1 MAKEKT
7 VKDKR
12 EELTEK
18 ILGTIRKAYG
28 SEAAMRLGG
37 AGVRSTSRG
46 AIPTGIDPVDNF
58 VLGTGGFPMG
68 RVVELYAD
76 EGAGKTSLA
85 LAAVAGV
92 QRMGGLAFVAETEHS
107 LDPARART
115 LGADIDAVILLQP
128 DTLEEVL
135 GEFEHV
141 LTTLPADMPA
151 LIMWDSV
158 VATPTA
164 AEVEGGTADDKA
176 RVAEFARI
184 MGSKFKLLLPLLSR
198 SSAAFV
204 AINQVRY
211 KIGVSFGNPE
221 TTPGGATLK
230 FYSTQRVAIRGGQA
244 VKEGTVQTG
253 KDVLVKAVK
262 NKLVPPFRECRARL
276 DYAKGW
282 DNRWSTINFAKDME
296 ALPAE
301 SRVTDKVFAEAI
313 GALEKL
319 PVWWTGA
326 PSSARDTDAEFHRE
340 GAKKKAAP
348 QSPATAPAAP
358 AEGGGVPE

>member
-1 MAKEKT
+1 MAKEKPM
-7 VKDKR
+7 KDTR
-12 EELTEK
+12 DALTEK
-18 ILGTIRKAYG
+18 ILSTIRRAYG
-28 SEAAMRLGG
+28 SDAAMRLGG

-58 VLGTGGFPMG
+58 VLGTGGFPTG

-85 LAAVAGV
+85 LAAVAGA
-92 QRMGGLAFVAETEHS
+92 QRMGGLAFIAETEHS
-107 LDPARART
+107 LDPLRAKT
-115 LGADIDAVILLQP
+115 LGADIDAVVLLQP

-141 LTTLPADMPA
+141 MDTLPPEMPA
-151 LIMWDSV
+151 IIMWDSV

-164 AEVEGGTADDKA
+164 AEVEGGLTDDKT
-176 RVAEFARI
+176 RVAEFARV
-184 MGSKFKLLLPLLSR
+184 MGQKFKLLLPKLSR
-198 SSAAFV
+198 TSCAFV

-211 KIGVSFGNPE
+211 KIGVAFGNPE
-221 TTPGGATLK
+221 TTPGGSTLK
-230 FYSTQRVAIRGGQA
+230 FYATQRVAIRGGQA
-244 VKEGTVQTG
+244 VKEGAMQVG

-262 NKLVPPFRECRARL
+262 NKLIPPFRECRARL
-276 DYAKGW
+276 DYSKGW
-282 DNRWSTINFAKDME
+282 DNRWSTINFAKDTGV
-296 ALPAE
+296 LPAE

-326 PSSARDTDAEFHRE
+326 PAAAPPGRASSAPAGPAGGKE
-340 GAKKKAAP
+340 GA
-348 QSPATAPAAP
+348 
-358 AEGGGVPE
+358 E

>member
-1 MAKEKT
+1 MAKDKV

-28 SEAAMRLGG
+28 SEAAMRLGSG
-37 AGVRSTSRG
+37 GVRSLSRG
-46 AIPTGIDPVDNF
+46 AIPTGIDPVDNY

-68 RVVELYAD
+68 RIVEVYAE
-76 EGAGKTSLA
+76 EGAGKTSLV
-85 LAAVAGV
+85 LAGVAGV
-92 QRMGGLAFVAETEHS
+92 QRMGGLAFIAETEHS
-107 LDPARART
+107 LDPSRART
-115 LGADIDAVILLQP
+115 LGADIDAVVLLQP
-128 DTLEEVL
+128 DTLEETL

-141 LTTLPADMPA
+141 LNTLPPDMPA

-158 VATPTA
+158 AATPTA
-164 AEVEGGTADDKA
+164 SEVEGGASDDKT
-176 RVAEFARI
+176 RVAEFARV

-198 SSAAFV
+198 SSASFV
-204 AINQVRY
+204 AVNQLRL
-211 KIGVSFGNPE
+211 KIGVTFGNPE

-230 FYSTQRVAIRGGQA
+230 FYATQRVAIRGGQA
-244 VKEGTVQTG
+244 VKDGTANVG

-276 DYAKGW
+276 LYGSGW
-282 DNRWSTINFAKDME
+282 DNRWSTINFAKDVE

-301 SRVTDKVFAEAI
+301 ARVTDKAFAEAI
-313 GALEKL
+313 GALEEL
-319 PVWWTGA
+319 PLWWKPPA
-326 PSSARDTDAEFHRE
+326 A
-340 GAKKKAAP
+340 AAP
-348 QSPATAPAAP
+348 APAAPKGKAPPAPATAPVAP

>member
-1 MAKEKT
+1 MAKEKP

-12 EELTEK
+12 EELTER
-18 ILGTIRKAYG
+18 IVATIRKAYG
-28 SEAAMRLGG
+28 AEAATRLGG
-37 AGVRSTSRG
+37 AAVRSTSRG
-46 AIPTGIDPVDNF
+46 AIPTGIDPVDSF

-85 LAAVAGV
+85 LAAVAGA
-92 QRMGGLAFVAETEHS
+92 QRMGGLAFIAETEHS
-107 LDPARART
+107 LDPLRAKT
-115 LGADIDAVILLQP
+115 LGADIDSVVLLQP

-141 LTTLPADMPA
+141 MDTLPPEMPA
-151 LIMWDSV
+151 IIMWDSV

-164 AEVEGGTADDKA
+164 AEVEGGLSDDKT
-176 RVAEFARI
+176 RVAEFARV
-184 MGSKFKLLLPLLSR
+184 MGQKFKLLLPKLSR
-198 SSAAFV
+198 TSCAFV

-211 KIGVSFGNPE
+211 KIGVAFGNPE
-221 TTPGGATLK
+221 TTPGGSTLK
-230 FYSTQRVAIRGGQA
+230 FFATQRVVIRGGQA
-244 VKEGTVQTG
+244 VKEGAVQVG

-276 DYAKGW
+276 DFAKGW
-282 DNRWSTINFAKDME
+282 DNRWSTINFAKDVE

-301 SRVTDKVFAEAI
+301 ARVTDKTFAEAI
-313 GALEKL
+313 GALEEL
-319 PVWWTGA
+319 PLWWKPPA
-326 PSSARDTDAEFHRE
+326 
-340 GAKKKAAP
+340 AAP
-348 QSPATAPAAP
+348 ASAAPKGKAPPPPATAPAAP

>member
-1 MAKEKT
+1 MAKEKV

-37 AGVRSTSRG
+37 QGVRSSSRG
-46 AIPTGIDPVDNF
+46 AIPTGIDPVDNY

-68 RVVELYAD
+68 RIVELYAD

-85 LAAVAGV
+85 LAGV
-92 QRMGGLAFVAETEHS
+92 RGAQRMGGLAFIAETEHS

-115 LGADIDAVILLQP
+115 LGADIDAVVLLQP
-128 DTLEEVL
+128 DTLEELL

-141 LTTLPADMPA
+141 LDTLPADMPA
-151 LIMWDSV
+151 IIMWDSV

-164 AEVEGGTADDKA
+164 SEVEGGVADDKA

-184 MGSKFKLLLPLLSR
+184 MGSKFKLLLPKIAR

-204 AINQVRY
+204 AINQLRM

-230 FYSTQRVAIRGGQA
+230 FYATQRVAIRGGQS
-244 VKEGTVQTG
+244 VKEGSTNTG
-253 KDVLVKAVK
+253 KDVLVKCVK

-276 DYAKGW
+276 LYESGW

-296 ALPAE
+296 AIGAE
-301 SRVTDKVFAEAI
+301 ARVSDKVFAEAI

-319 PVWWTGA
+319 PTWWTGA
-326 PSSARDTDAEFHRE
+326 P
-340 GAKKKAAP
+340 
-348 QSPATAPAAP
+348 ATAPAGKAPSAP
-358 AEGGGVPE
+358 AEPAGGKGGAE

>member
-1 MAKEKT
+1 MAKQ

-12 EELTEK
+12 DELTEK
-18 ILGTIRKAYG
+18 ILSTIRKAYG
-28 SEAAMRLGG
+28 SEAAMRLGAG
-37 AGVRSTSRG
+37 AVRSISRG
-46 AIPTGIDPVDNF
+46 AIPTGIDPVDNY

-85 LAAVAGV
+85 LAAVAGA
-92 QRMGGLAFVAETEHS
+92 QRMGGLAFIAETEHS
-107 LDPARART
+107 LDPLRAKT
-115 LGADIDAVILLQP
+115 LGADIDSVVLLQP

-141 LTTLPADMPA
+141 MDTLPPEMPA
-151 LIMWDSV
+151 IIMWDSV

-164 AEVEGGTADDKA
+164 AEVEGGLSDDKT
-176 RVAEFARI
+176 RVAEFARV
-184 MGSKFKLLLPLLSR
+184 MGQKFKLLLPKLSR
-198 SSAAFV
+198 TSCAFV

-211 KIGVSFGNPE
+211 KIGVAFGNPE
-221 TTPGGATLK
+221 TTPGGSTLK
-230 FYSTQRVAIRGGQA
+230 FYSTQRVVIRGGQA
-244 VKEGTVQTG
+244 VKEGATQVG

-282 DNRWSTINFAKDME
+282 DNRWSTINFAKDVE

-301 SRVTDKVFAEAI
+301 ARVTDKAFAEAI
-313 GALEKL
+313 GALEEL
-319 PVWWTGA
+319 PLWWKPPA
-326 PSSARDTDAEFHRE
+326 
-340 GAKKKAAP
+340 AAP
-348 QSPATAPAAP
+348 ASAAPKGKAPPPPATAPAAP